1 MFQVLI
7 LVCSTAFS
15 PAHCQRD
22 TARQVIVGPV
32 AQNEAMCAFYGQA
45 YISST
50 AIGQLHRGEYVKVQC
65 SRSSIGKSVGW
76 LSRPW
81 ATPQMPVTPAG

>member
-45 YISST
+45 YI
-50 AIGQLHRGEYVKVQC
+50 
-65 SRSSIGKSVGW
+65 
-76 LSRPW
+76 
-81 ATPQMPVTPAG
+81 